1 VFLKRKIYMCE
12 FPFGNQ
18 SEKPAAKRAYID
30 ELRAGC
36 LLSHYSGHGAF
47 DKMADENLFFT
58 SDADAS
64 RIGNGRRLY
73 IYTAYSCTIG
83 KYDLADASSISEQLL
98 FSPGGASIATLA
110 SDAPAFAGSSRTFA
124 VNFVRDL
131 FQTPGVRRHRIGESV
146 RASKS
151 APEQIRSRTNDEK
164 YQVLGDP
171 ALVLGIPQLPVRVDP
186 HDTFIGGTF
195 TSVSGSVMQNDQVA
209 TSFNGTA
216 TVTVAGVA
224 DTSGYVFFPPYRYN
238 AVTGVAGSDTIRF
251 SLQGGAL
258 YTGNVP
264 VTNGRWQAQFF
275 VPADIRQGNLALIHA
290 YVSNNAVDGAGILD
304 SLVATR
310 STEID
315 SSVAADLT
323 GPEVVASLDDR
334 VLRPNVTVVAGSTL
348 ELRIADEHGINLQ
361 GEDDF
366 FSISVTLDEGTPRE
380 RTTDLTRKFEYDFG
394 DFRAGGVS
402 VPFSLLAPTD
412 FPFGTHTITIQA
424 SDNLNNRTKLTVP
437 IEVVGDL
444 GEFEV
449 VKTEN
454 FPNPFS
460 DQTLIEY
467 KLTQD
472 ADDVTVGIYTVN
484 GRLIR
489 EFRNAPSGVSN
500 EGIVWDGR
508 DHDGDLVANGLYFLK
523 VVATS
528 DGTESESI
536 GRAVV
541 MRN

>member
-1 VFLKRKIYMCE
+1 
-12 FPFGNQ
+12 
-18 SEKPAAKRAYID
+18 
-30 ELRAGC
+30 
-36 LLSHYSGHGAF
+36 
-47 DKMADENLFFT
+47 
-58 SDADAS
+58 
-64 RIGNGRRLY
+64 
-73 IYTAYSCTIG
+73 
-83 KYDLADASSISEQLL
+83 
-98 FSPGGASIATLA
+98 
-110 SDAPAFAGSSRTFA
+110 
-124 VNFVRDL
+124 
-131 FQTPGVRRHRIGESV
+131 
-146 RASKS
+146 
-151 APEQIRSRTNDEK
+151 
-164 YQVLGDP
+164 
-171 ALVLGIPQLPVRVDP
+171 
-186 HDTFIGGTF
+186 
-195 TSVSGSVMQNDQVA
+195 
-209 TSFNGTA
+209 
-216 TVTVAGVA
+216 
-224 DTSGYVFFPPYRYN
+224 
-238 AVTGVAGSDTIRF
+238 
-251 SLQGGAL
+251 
-258 YTGNVP
+258 
-264 VTNGRWQAQFF
+264 
-275 VPADIRQGNLALIHA
+275 
-290 YVSNNAVDGAGILD
+290 
-304 SLVATR
+304 
-310 STEID
+310 
-315 SSVAADLT
+315 
-323 GPEVVASLDDR
+323 VASLDDR